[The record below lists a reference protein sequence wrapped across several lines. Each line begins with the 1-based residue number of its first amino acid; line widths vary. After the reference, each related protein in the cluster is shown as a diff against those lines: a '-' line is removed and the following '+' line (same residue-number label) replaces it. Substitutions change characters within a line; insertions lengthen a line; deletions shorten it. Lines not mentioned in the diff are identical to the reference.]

1 MQTEPKTDTTPT
13 DELAHELALVS
24 DQVRALADPAGAVD
38 TIVVALDR
46 LYAQGADDQAL
57 ADIQAGGERL
67 LAITDAST
75 QALRGAVELAQ
86 RLKQQRDQVEKT
98 LSELKRAME
107 NLDFGVPE
115 IEQLFESVEEMMA
128 DEVWMYAIDSLWENI
143 MDDIATNTG
152 LTYSEADDL
161 IDLLRF
167 CSLNVDHPAW
177 SELHAWMARTQ
188 RAQEQADA

>member
-1 MQTEPKTDTTPT
+1 MQTEPITDAVPS

-57 ADIQAGGERL
+57 V
-67 LAITDAST
+67 AITDAST

-86 RLKQQRDQVEKT
+86 RIKAQRDQVQQT
-98 LSELKRAME
+98 LADLKQAMGDV
-107 NLDFGVPE
+107 NLGVPE
-115 IEQLFESVEEMMA
+115 VEQLFEAVEEMMA
-128 DEVWMYAIDSLWENI
+128 DDVWMYAIDSLWENI

-152 LTYSEADDL
+152 FTYSEADDL

-188 RAQEQADA
+188 RAQEQAES